1 MRFAIILGTA
11 AALGA
16 GMALP
21 QSAAQAQAQKGIAEV
36 VVFGTDPCPRSS
48 DDQIVVCRRMD
59 EKMRYRMPEAYR
71 PHGTYQENQSWAQ
84 RSKSLE
90 TVGRTG
96 PNTCSP
102 VGPGGYTGCL
112 IQQIQT
118 AKGER
123 KQQATDE
130 TPPQ

>member
-1 MRFAIILGTA
+1 MKFAIILGTA
-11 AALGA
+11 GALA
-16 GMALP
+16 TSMAMP
-21 QSAAQAQAQKGIAEV
+21 QAAAQAQAQKGIAEI

-71 PHGTYQENQSWAQ
+71 PNGTYQEKQSWAQ

-96 PNTCSP
+96 IGSCSP
-102 VGPGGYTGCL
+102 VGPAGYTGCL

-123 KQQATDE
+123 KQQAADE